1 MLLLP
6 FLVFFV
12 LFLCFSFFCWFLF
25 LLLSYFPSLSF
36 FLVLSV
42 SVYLLCFSPSLCGF
56 SFSSSLPPVLFLLF
70 RSFPPCSPLFF
81 PFRLRSDLCV
91 LCCSWSSCS
100 CFCSSYGILSSSLSF
115 SPFLCP
121 LIVVFIGEENALA
134 CGDRGDE
141 HGSVVLGT
149 LLDCWWHIVGEKYWV
164 KTRPWFA
171 TVFLRFPCWIGFLGD
186 DEQWFKKAP
195 FSTEMVIFNL
205 VPEHL
210 TFNNWVPNQG
220 KSPFF

>member
-1 MLLLP
+1 
-6 FLVFFV
+6 
-12 LFLCFSFFCWFLF
+12 
-25 LLLSYFPSLSF
+25 
-36 FLVLSV
+36 
-42 SVYLLCFSPSLCGF
+42 
-56 SFSSSLPPVLFLLF
+56 
-70 RSFPPCSPLFF
+70 
-81 PFRLRSDLCV
+81 
-91 LCCSWSSCS
+91 
-100 CFCSSYGILSSSLSF
+100 
-115 SPFLCP
+115 
-121 LIVVFIGEENALA
+121 VVCIGEENALA

-164 KTRPWFA
+164 KTWPWFA

-195 FSTEMVIFNL
+195 FSTEMAIFNL